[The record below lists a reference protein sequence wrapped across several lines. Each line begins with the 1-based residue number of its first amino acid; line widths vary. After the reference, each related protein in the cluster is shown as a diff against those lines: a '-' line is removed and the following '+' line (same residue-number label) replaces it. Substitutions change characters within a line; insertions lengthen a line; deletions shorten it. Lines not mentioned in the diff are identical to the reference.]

1 MKPRVLITRVLPESA
16 LEVVRQACEVQLD
29 PLDQPLTPAALRQAV
44 MGKQG
49 VLCLVTD
56 RLDAQVLDAATALKV
71 VSNVA
76 VGYDNIDVAAATQRG
91 ILVTNTPGVVTESTA
106 DLTWSL
112 LCSLARRIAEGDRYI
127 RAGKWR
133 DWTLLLMAGSDI
145 HGKTLGICG
154 MGRIGQAVA
163 RRAKGFNMRILYHN
177 RQRLDTALESELNAT
192 WVEKRT
198 LLQQADFVSLHIP
211 LSAATTHFIGVE
223 ELRMMRPTAY
233 LINAARGPV
242 VDEAALIQALQQGW
256 IAGAA
261 LDVFEHEPHV
271 PQALQ
276 ELENVVLVPHI
287 GSASVATRT
296 RMAVMA
302 AENLVAVLR
311 EEYTPYIVNPAVMA
325 QGATSSRH

>member
-1 MKPRVLITRVLPESA
+1 MKPRVLITRVLPEPA
-16 LEVVRQACEVQLD
+16 LEVVRQVCEVQLD

-44 MGKQG
+44 IGKQG

-56 RLDAQVLDAATALKV
+56 RLDAQVLDAATELKV

-177 RQRLDTALESELNAT
+177 RQRLDTTLESELNAT

-198 LLQQADFVSLHIP
+198 LLQQADFVSLHVP
-211 LSAATTHFIGVE
+211 LSAATTHFIGLE

-311 EEYTPYIVNPAVMA
+311 DEYTPYIVNPAVMA